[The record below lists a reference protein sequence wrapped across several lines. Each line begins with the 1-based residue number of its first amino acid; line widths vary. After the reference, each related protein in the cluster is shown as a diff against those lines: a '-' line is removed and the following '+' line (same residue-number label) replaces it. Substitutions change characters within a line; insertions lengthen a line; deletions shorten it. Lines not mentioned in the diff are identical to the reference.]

1 MQKGNILPSERAFA
15 FKLKLEATKGQGV
28 RTDLPR
34 VDKIVAEQ
42 AGSSRNKLQRYIH
55 LTGLISEILS
65 MVDEKKI
72 AINPAVEL
80 PYLKK
85 DEQTDLLEIME
96 MWYRLLSYFYRYSY

>member
-42 AGSSRNKLQRYIH
+42 VGSSRNKLQR
-55 LTGLISEILS
+55 
-65 MVDEKKI
+65 
-72 AINPAVEL
+72 
-80 PYLKK
+80 
-85 DEQTDLLEIME
+85 
-96 MWYRLLSYFYRYSY
+96 